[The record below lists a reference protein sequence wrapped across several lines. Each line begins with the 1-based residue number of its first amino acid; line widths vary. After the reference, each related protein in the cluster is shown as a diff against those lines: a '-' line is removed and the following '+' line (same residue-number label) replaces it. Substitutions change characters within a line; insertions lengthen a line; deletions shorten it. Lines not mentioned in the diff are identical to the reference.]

1 MNSRT
6 CITLSKASALGSAV
20 AAAALILGCGG
31 GAPDPRE
38 ADLIAARAVAEHET
52 EAGENGEGSISFH
65 YTNKSTDANLTI
77 DLGTTDLY
85 MEMSGAPPKTPE
97 GEAAPGEKPAAQPRK
112 AAKPPQEEQESRDE
126 EPERTSMRQPP
137 KAQAPKKEKEKEKEK
152 EPEAKQELSLPEE
165 EPANYEDV
173 TQRVLTGIRKAQE
186 LFYQKRYPE
195 ALQAVKSSLDARPTA
210 EGHAL
215 AGSIHYMMNQGG
227 MARRQWSEALRL
239 NPDMPSV
246 VNMLEK
252 TRTPGG
258 RGSPSPR
265 PILSR
270 PSPRPAPAALP
281 EADRPPFPE
290 VYYEPAYNPPAS
302 SAPAAAA
309 PAAPAAASAAHAPE
323 SAPAEPPM
331 EEAGSEPEAAH
342 APVEPQ
348 PAAPAAPAAPAKAAP
363 APASPGKAA
372 PTAAPAKAPVK
383 THLPAASKA
392 KHAEEAKPK

>member
-6 CITLSKASALGSAV
+6 CTTLSKASALGP
-20 AAAALILGCGG
+20 AAAALAAALFLGCGG

-38 ADLIAARAVAEHET
+38 ADLIAARAVAAHET

-77 DLGTTDLY
+77 DLGSTDLY
-85 MEMSGAPPKTPE
+85 MEMSGAPPKAS
-97 GEAAPGEKPAAQPRK
+97 EAAPDAGEKPAAPPRN
-112 AAKPPQEEQESRDE
+112 AFKPPQEDREDREA
-126 EPERTSMRQPP
+126 EPERTSMRQPS
-137 KAQAPKKEKEKEKEK
+137 KAPASKKEKEKEKEK
-152 EPEAKQELSLPEE
+152 EPEPKEEASLPED

-173 TQRVLTGIRKAQE
+173 TQKVLTGIRKAQE

-195 ALQAVKSSLDARPTA
+195 ALQAVKSSLDARATA

-270 PSPRPAPAALP
+270 PSPRPSPAALP
-281 EADRPPFPE
+281 EADSPPFPE

-302 SAPAAAA
+302 SAPAAPASTAVPAPAPSSQPSAPA
-309 PAAPAAASAAHAPE
+309 PAASPTAVPAPHAPGSNPAGPMEEAGAEPESAQAPAAPPAAASAA
-323 SAPAEPPM
+323 
-331 EEAGSEPEAAH
+331 
-342 APVEPQ
+342 
-348 PAAPAAPAAPAKAAP
+348 PAK
-363 APASPGKAA
+363 APASPAKPALPGA
-372 PTAAPAKAPVK
+372 AKAK
-383 THLPAASKA
+383 R
-392 KHAEEAKPK
+392 AEEAKPK

>member
-1 MNSRT
+1 MNLRICT
-6 CITLSKASALGSAV
+6 TLSKASAPGPAAVFSA
-20 AAAALILGCGG
+20 AAAALLMLGCGG

-38 ADLIAARAVAEHET
+38 ADLIAARAVAELET
-52 EAGENGEGSISFH
+52 QAGENGEGSISFH

-85 MEMSGAPPKTPE
+85 LEMSGAPPKLPE
-97 GEAAPGEKPAAQPRK
+97 AGPATGEKPAPPPRK
-112 AAKPPQEEQESRDE
+112 AYQPPQEEQESQE
-126 EPERTSMRQPP
+126 QESERNSMRRGS
-137 KAQAPKKEKEKEKEK
+137 KAPASKKDK
-152 EPEAKQELSLPEE
+152 EPESKPELSLPEDGPE
-165 EPANYEDV
+165 NYEDV
-173 TQRVLTGIRKAQE
+173 TQRVLTGIRKSQE

-281 EADRPPFPE
+281 EADRPPFPD
-290 VYYEPAYNPPAS
+290 VYYEPAYNPPSSSNPAPAPAPA
-302 SAPAAAA
+302 SAPAATAA
-309 PAAPAAASAAHAPE
+309 PAGPQMEGDGFE
-323 SAPAEPPM
+323 SQDV
-331 EEAGSEPEAAH
+331 H
-342 APVEPQ
+342 APVDPQ
-348 PAAPAAPAAPAKAAP
+348 PAAPAKKALDRK
-363 APASPGKAA
+363 S
-372 PTAAPAKAPVK
+372 VV
-383 THLPAASKA
+383 
-392 KHAEEAKPK
+392 